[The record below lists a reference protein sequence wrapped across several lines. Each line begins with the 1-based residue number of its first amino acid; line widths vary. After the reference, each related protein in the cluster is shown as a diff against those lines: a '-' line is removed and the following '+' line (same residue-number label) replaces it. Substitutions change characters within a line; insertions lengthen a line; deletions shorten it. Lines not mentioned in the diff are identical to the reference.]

1 MCMNLEQKTFKQMT
15 EEEKA
20 KNKEYADFLE
30 KFEEKHTSD
39 DCFTPENIY
48 EVVADYVSEK
58 FGVSRDAFVRPFYP
72 GGDYENFNYPSD
84 CVVVDNPPFS
94 ILSKI
99 CRFYQQNNIK
109 FFIFANGL
117 TVLGLCSK
125 YDISAVCVGATF
137 TYKNGAG
144 INTSFAT
151 NLFDTTCIMSEPKLY
166 AALEKANKENLAK
179 IKKHVSKYDYPA
191 HVITAARLN
200 HLSLYGESLCINL
213 ENCKFIRKLDAQ
225 KEDKK
230 AIFGAGF
237 LLSDLDA
244 HAQAQAQARAQAQLR
259 AQEQNKIVYKLSDR
273 EREIV
278 EELNKN
284 FTKPIDK

>member
-1 MCMNLEQKTFKQMT
+1 MNLEQKTFKQMT

-20 KNKEYADFLE
+20 ANKEYAAFLE

-48 EVVADYVSEK
+48 EVVANYVSEK
-58 FGVSRDAFVRPFYP
+58 FNVSRYAFVRPFYP

-109 FFIFANGL
+109 FFLFANGL
-117 TVLGLCSK
+117 TVLSSCSK
-125 YDISAVCVGATF
+125 YDVSAVCVGATV

-144 INTSFAT
+144 INTSFVT
-151 NLFDTTCIMSEPKLY
+151 NMFDTPCAMSEPGLY
-166 AALEKANKENLAK
+166 EALEKANKENMAK
-179 IKKHVSKYDYPA
+179 IRKHVPKYDYPA

-200 HLSLYGESLCINL
+200 YLSLHGESLCINL
-213 ENCKFIRKLDAQ
+213 ENCKFIRKLDSQ
-225 KEDKK
+225 KESKK
-230 AIFGAGF
+230 KIFGQGF

-244 HAQAQAQARAQAQLR
+244 QAQAQAQA
-259 AQEQNKIVYKLSDR
+259 KIVYKLSDR

>member
-39 DCFTPENIY
+39 DCFTPENVY
-48 EVVADYVSEK
+48 EVVAGYVSEK
-58 FGVSRDAFVRPFYP
+58 FGGSRDNFVRPFYP
-72 GGDYENFNYPSD
+72 GGDYENFNYPDD

-109 FFIFANGL
+109 FFLFAPGL
-117 TVLGLCSK
+117 TVLGSCSK
-125 YDISAVCVGATF
+125 YDISAVCVGTTL

-144 INTSFAT
+144 INTSFIT
-151 NLFDTTCIMSEPKLY
+151 NLFDTPCVMSEPRLY
-166 AALEKANKENLAK
+166 AELEKANEENLAK
-179 IKKHVSKYDYPA
+179 IKKRVPRYDYPS
-191 HVITAARLN
+191 HVVTAARLN
-200 HLSLYGESLCINL
+200 HLSSYGESLCINL

-230 AIFGAGF
+230 TIFGSGF

-244 HAQAQAQARAQAQLR
+244 RAQEQAQARTR
-259 AQEQNKIVYKLSDR
+259 VNEKIVYKLSDD
-273 EREIV
+273 ERKIV

>member
-1 MCMNLEQKTFKQMT
+1 MNLEQKTFKQMT

-20 KNKEYADFLE
+20 ANKDYAEFLE

-39 DCFTPENIY
+39 DCFTPANVY
-48 EVVADYVSEK
+48 EVVADYVAEK
-58 FGVSRDAFVRPFYP
+58 FEVSRDNFVRPFYP
-72 GGDYENFNYPSD
+72 GGDYEHFDYPPD

-109 FFIFANGL
+109 FFLFANGL

-125 YDISAVCVGATF
+125 YDVSAVCVGATV

-144 INTSFAT
+144 ISTSFVT
-151 NLFDTTCIMSEPKLY
+151 NMFDTPCIMSEPRLY
-166 AALEKANKENLAK
+166 AELEKANEENLAK
-179 IKKHVSKYDYPA
+179 IRKHVPKYDYPA
-191 HVITAARLN
+191 HVITSARLN
-200 HLSLYGESLCINL
+200 YLSLHGESLCINL
-213 ENCKFIRKLDAQ
+213 ENAKFIRKLDAQ
-225 KEDKK
+225 KEIKK
-230 AIFGAGF
+230 DIFGTGF
-237 LLSDLDA
+237 LLSDTD
-244 HAQAQAQARAQAQLR
+244 AQAQAQAQAQD
-259 AQEQNKIVYKLSDR
+259 KIVYNLSDR

>member
-20 KNKEYADFLE
+20 ANKEYADFLE

-39 DCFTPENIY
+39 DCFTPSNIY
-48 EVVADYVSEK
+48 EVVADYVAEK
-58 FGVSRDAFVRPFYP
+58 FGVSRDNFVRPFYP
-72 GGDYENFNYPSD
+72 GGDYEHFDYPSD

-94 ILSKI
+94 IMSKI
-99 CRFYQQNNIK
+99 CRFYHQNNIK
-109 FFIFANGL
+109 FFLFANGL
-117 TVLGLCSK
+117 TVLELCSK
-125 YDISAVCVGATF
+125 YDISAVCVGVTF

-144 INTSFAT
+144 INTSFMT
-151 NLFDTTCIMSEPKLY
+151 NMFDVPCAMSEPQLY
-166 AALEKANKENLAK
+166 AALEKANEENLAK
-179 IKKHVSKYDYPA
+179 IKKRVPRYGYPA
-191 HVITAARLN
+191 HIVTAARLN

-230 AIFGAGF
+230 SIFGAGF
-237 LLSDLDA
+237 LLSDTDA
-244 HAQAQAQARAQAQLR
+244 RAQEQAQARAN
-259 AQEQNKIVYKLSDR
+259 EKIIYKLSDA